1 MISRQHSYTSNS
13 CLQLS
18 PKCKIRISSCPQI
31 IFPQVCLDSYTL
43 NLPLKSYSLLFN
55 FILCLFNNHL
65 NYSNYFQ
72 VKKSIKAGE
81 RGQWLKVCSSAEA
94 LSSSTHVGRSQQ
106 QLQGAI
112 PCFPGLGV
120 ITALTSNKPTQTYTY
135 N

>member
-1 MISRQHSYTSNS
+1 MPPIVSKMQGTYF
-13 CLQLS
+13 QLS
-18 PKCKIRISSCPQI
+18 TDYLPTSMSRLI
-31 IFPQVCLDSYTL
+31 YTH
-43 NLPLKSYSLLFN
+43 LPLKSYSLLFN

-81 RGQWLKVCSSAEA
+81 RDQWLKVCSSAEA

-106 QLQGAI
+106 QLQGTI

>member
-1 MISRQHSYTSNS
+1 MPPIVSKMQGTYF
-13 CLQLS
+13 QLS
-18 PKCKIRISSCPQI
+18 TDYLPTSMSRLI
-31 IFPQVCLDSYTL
+31 YTH
-43 NLPLKSYSLLFN
+43 LPLKSYSLLFN

>member
-1 MISRQHSYTSNS
+1 MPPIVSKMQGTYF
-13 CLQLS
+13 QLS
-18 PKCKIRISSCPQI
+18 TDYLPTSMSRLI
-31 IFPQVCLDSYTL
+31 YTH
-43 NLPLKSYSLLFN
+43 LPLKSYSLLFN

-120 ITALTSNKPTQTYTY
+120 ITALTSNKLTQTYTY

>member
-1 MISRQHSYTSNS
+1 MPPIVSKMQDTYF
-13 CLQLS
+13 QLS
-18 PKCKIRISSCPQI
+18 TDYLSTSMSRLI
-31 IFPQVCLDSYTL
+31 YTH
-43 NLPLKSYSLLFN
+43 LPLKFYSLLFN

-81 RGQWLKVCSSAEA
+81 RGQWLKVCSAEA

-112 PCFPGLGV
+112 PCFPGLSV
-120 ITALTSNKPTQTYTY
+120 ITALTSNKLTQTYTY

>member
-1 MISRQHSYTSNS
+1 MPPIVSKMQGTYF
-13 CLQLS
+13 QLS
-18 PKCKIRISSCPQI
+18 TDYLSTSMSRLI
-31 IFPQVCLDSYTL
+31 YTH
-43 NLPLKSYSLLFN
+43 LPLKSYSLLFN

-112 PCFPGLGV
+112 PCFPGLGM
-120 ITALTSNKPTQTYTY
+120 ITALTSNKLTQTYTY

>member
-1 MISRQHSYTSNS
+1 MPPIVSKMQDTYF
-13 CLQLS
+13 QLS
-18 PKCKIRISSCPQI
+18 TDYLSTSMSRLI
-31 IFPQVCLDSYTL
+31 YTH
-43 NLPLKSYSLLFN
+43 LPLKFYSLLFN

>member
-1 MISRQHSYTSNS
+1 MPPIVSKMQGTYF
-13 CLQLS
+13 QLS
-18 PKCKIRISSCPQI
+18 TDYLSTSMSRLI
-31 IFPQVCLDSYTL
+31 YTH
-43 NLPLKSYSLLFN
+43 LPLKSYSLLFN

-106 QLQGAI
+106 QLQGTI

>member
-1 MISRQHSYTSNS
+1 MPPIVSKMQGTYF
-13 CLQLS
+13 QLS
-18 PKCKIRISSCPQI
+18 TDYLPTSMSRLI
-31 IFPQVCLDSYTL
+31 YTH
-43 NLPLKSYSLLFN
+43 LPLKSYSLLFN

-81 RGQWLKVCSSAEA
+81 RDQWLKVCSSAEA

-112 PCFPGLGV
+112 PCFPGLV
-120 ITALTSNKPTQTYTY
+120 SALTSNKPTQTYTY

>member
-1 MISRQHSYTSNS
+1 MPPIVSKMQGTYF
-13 CLQLS
+13 QLS
-18 PKCKIRISSCPQI
+18 TDYLPTSMSRLI
-31 IFPQVCLDSYTL
+31 YTH
-43 NLPLKSYSLLFN
+43 LPLKSYSLLFN

-112 PCFPGLGV
+112 PCFSGLGV

>member
-1 MISRQHSYTSNS
+1 MPPIVSKMQGTYF
-13 CLQLS
+13 QLS
-18 PKCKIRISSCPQI
+18 TDYLPTSMSRLI
-31 IFPQVCLDSYTL
+31 YTH
-43 NLPLKSYSLLFN
+43 LPLKSYLLLFN

-106 QLQGAI
+106 QLRGAI

>member
-1 MISRQHSYTSNS
+1 MPPIVSKMQDTYF
-13 CLQLS
+13 QLS
-18 PKCKIRISSCPQI
+18 TDYLPTSMSRLI
-31 IFPQVCLDSYTL
+31 YTH
-43 NLPLKSYSLLFN
+43 LPLKSYSLLFN

-94 LSSSTHVGRSQQ
+94 LSSSTHVERSQQ

-112 PCFPGLGV
+112 PCLPGLGV